1 MGYKSSFK
9 MGKTYGSAD
18 LNEITKTFVSG
29 GVGDTFEDGI
39 PYNLKSIN
47 DIIAAS
53 GSSGI
58 VSESNNSLKVEITD
72 GKVKINPGRAIL
84 NDGSICI
91 VDEECVYLDYTQNS
105 VNFVYILNNDLT
117 NDNEPTVSLNLP
129 GENAD
134 YVLLATIDEE
144 GNITNERHYAK
155 GKIAAQSSN
164 LMGLAFYTEVASC
177 REIIAEGELSTVIC
191 DDITGFNYALI
202 KWESNDG
209 NYYTIAFVDLGTNI
223 TACGYRSKNV
233 STMQKIT
240 SGNTMYPLGFCG
252 DMYNVSDGRVRVSCI
267 VENNQFIINEKII
280 YSTGDDRFIQR
291 GIPPYKIW
299 LF

>member
-39 PYNLKSIN
+39 PYNLKAIN

-58 VSESNNSLKVEITD
+58 VSETNNSLKVEITD

-144 GNITNERHYAK
+144 GNITNERHYSK
-155 GKIAAQSSN
+155 GRIAAQSSN
-164 LMGLAFYTEVASC
+164 LMGMAFYTEVASC

-202 KWESNDG
+202 KWESKTG
-209 NYYTIAFVDLGTNI
+209 GYYTIAFVDLETNI
-223 TACGYRSKNV
+223 VVCGCKGYNTNAV
-233 STMQKIT
+233 HKIT
-240 SGNTMYPLGFCG
+240 SNLGLYPFGFCG
-252 DMYNVSDGRVRVSCI
+252 DMYNGGPGRVRVKCT

-280 YSTGDDRFIQR
+280 YSTGDDRYKR
-291 GIPPYKIW
+291 SNIPPYKIW